1 MNENLDEIEF
11 VGIYVLSIHP
21 KNKGTYLTNSKIVYY
36 FDDISYA
43 NYYMRNCCSND
54 FVNTT
59 NIEIPRKLYQ
69 LLLSNN
75 MIKKPERA
83 YEHIIIF
90 SQKQNPFG
98 REKCFTSDFTFIKLN
113 NPSFLGNHK
122 FNMIYA
128 NKAEESKTYFYL
140 YTRKKIDTHG
150 AERFLRKVK
159 ENVGVM

>member
-36 FDDISYA
+36 FDDFEYASY
-43 NYYMRNCCSND
+43 YQQY
-54 FVNTT
+54 VNSDDYVNIT

-75 MIKKPERA
+75 MIKKAERV
-83 YEHIIIF
+83 YEHIIVF
-90 SQKQNPFG
+90 SQKQNL
-98 REKCFTSDFTFIKLN
+98 SDFKYVRLN
-113 NPSFLGNHK
+113 NHSFLCNHK

-128 NKAEESKTYFYL
+128 NKVDESKTYFHL
-140 YTRKKIDTHG
+140 YTRKKLDTHG
-150 AERFLRKVK
+150 TERFLRKVK
-159 ENVGVM
+159 ENVGIQ